1 MPKPVPTSEH
11 FGGMNFKPCSS
22 PPMETISNPKETS
35 KPNAPPH
42 ARKIPVSGGCKNIK

>member
-35 KPNAPPH
+35 KPSRSS
-42 ARKIPVSGGCKNIK
+42 ARSKNSSLRRM